1 MCLCVCWLVLYN
13 VTTGSKDSDFSLTG
27 KAVIFKLL
35 NLFLFYVR
43 PTCQPNEIAKFY
55 QIRKIFINNYKCARE
70 NVHSAVTYSF
80 SFVILSTKI
89 HFTILYT
96 TIQYIFMYICL
107 QTDFSMPTYAY
118 GVVLEIKF

>member
-55 QIRKIFINNYKCARE
+55 QIRKIFINNY
-70 NVHSAVTYSF
+70 NVPGKMFTV
-80 SFVILSTKI
+80 LLRI
-89 HFTILYT
+89 HFHLSYYPLKYTLLYYT
-96 TIQYIFMYICL
+96 LQYSIYSCIFVYRQISVCL
-107 QTDFSMPTYAY
+107 RMPTA
-118 GVVLEIKF
+118 LF